1 MGFEVDGGCHGHVGP
16 FLDGGGPVASSG
28 SVSDV
33 VALDLRAQ
41 GVNRLV
47 LDGRP
52 LPGDPAMRFAPFT
65 RAVG

>member
-16 FLDGGGPVASSG
+16 FLDDGGPAASSG

-47 LDGRP
+47 LDGRI
-52 LPGDPAMRFAPFT
+52 AP
-65 RAVG
+65 R